1 MIDRAH
7 KQTDEDIEKTQR
19 HLAVLYA
26 IAQRAINKKVQSFA
40 GRTKQEA
47 DALYAQIGKA
57 KTPAEKQKAQNA
69 YKSYY
74 TKLVKTPEFKK
85 FSTDIASDISEVNQ
99 QAAEY
104 INAQSPAIY
113 ANNYNAIGSG
123 LQRDLT
129 GYSFIPVTETEAE
142 QYSGVEQQV
151 INAAED
157 KKWNAKTVVKAVIAG
172 ALIYKTVDKI
182 FGDAGKRM
190 VSQSRGSAYRQASD
204 MATGAE
210 NLGRLD
216 SMYRASDEGFGIR
229 KVWVATLDNRTRD
242 THIMYDNL
250 PPMELDYEYNT
261 GLKEPK
267 DPNCGIAAEVCNCRC
282 RIVYDVGYGIS
293 RTRAAREG
301 FVRGSY
307 WNDSSFTG
315 THTVTVPNMTYS
327 EWKRWRNGS

>member
-1 MIDRAH
+1 MIDKAH

-26 IAQRAINKKVQSFA
+26 IALRGVNKKLLEFA
-40 GRTKQEA
+40 AGKKEA
-47 DALYAQIGKA
+47 DELYAQIGKA
-57 KTPAEKQKAQNA
+57 KTPAEKQKAQTA
-69 YKSYY
+69 YRNYY

-85 FSTDIASDISEVNQ
+85 LSADIATDLTKVNQ
-99 QAAEY
+99 EAAEY
-104 INAQSPAIY
+104 INNQSPSIY
-113 ANNYNAIGSG
+113 ANNYNAIGNG
-123 LQRDLT
+123 LQRDLS
-129 GYSFIPVTETEAE
+129 GYSFTPITEAEAE

-151 INAAED
+151 ISTAED
-157 KKWNAKTVVKAVIAG
+157 KKWNIKTIAKTVVAG
-172 ALIYKTVDKI
+172 AMLYKTVRNV
-182 FGDAGKRM
+182 FSDAGKRT
-190 VSQSRGSAYRQASD
+190 VSQNRGSAYRQASD

-242 THIMYDNL
+242 THIEYDNL

-293 RTRAAREG
+293 STRAARMG
-301 FVRGSY
+301 SVHGSY
-307 WNDSSFTG
+307 KNDSSFSG
-315 THTVTVPNMTYS
+315 TYTYTVPNMTYS
-327 EWKRWRNGS
+327 EWKRWHNGR